1 MPADGSAGMRQLL
14 FLIISIAMLGTSTLM
29 LGQSVA
35 ADKSGRVASEA
46 ASGVSHF
53 SRGMGSDPII
63 IVIP

>member
-1 MPADGSAGMRQLL
+1 MRQLL
-14 FLIISIAMLGTSTLM
+14 FLIISIAMLGTSTLAF
-29 LGQSVA
+29 GQPVA
-35 ADKSGRVASEA
+35 ADKSERVASEA